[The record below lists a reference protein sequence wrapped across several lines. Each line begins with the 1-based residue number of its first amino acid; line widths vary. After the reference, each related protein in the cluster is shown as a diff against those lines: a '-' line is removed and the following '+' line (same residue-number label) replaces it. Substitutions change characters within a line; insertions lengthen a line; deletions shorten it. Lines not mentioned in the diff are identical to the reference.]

1 MKILGID
8 PGTRLCGWAYIEDDE
23 GEILPNWQ
31 SGVIDLRN
39 HKGDIPSKLHVIFDE
54 LQKGIDRFQPE
65 VLAAEAGYI
74 GNNPKT
80 SLVIG
85 YARATCMLAAASKG
99 IPYVEYLP
107 TTIKR
112 AVTSTGGADKRTVA
126 VMVGAILGA
135 RGIIQEDQAD
145 ALATAICHLN
155 QTRSDLLM
163 AAIRMNDGD

>member
-8 PGTRLCGWAYIEDDE
+8 PGTRLCGWGYIDE
-23 GEILPNWQ
+23 TDGEITDWQ

-39 HKGDIPSKLHVIFDE
+39 YKGDMSSKLYVIFEE
-54 LQKGIDRFQPE
+54 LGKGIDRLQPE

-85 YARATCMLAAASKG
+85 YARATCMLAAASKS

-135 RGIIQEDQAD
+135 KGIIQEDQAD

-155 QTRSDLLM
+155 QTRSDILM
-163 AAIRMNDGD
+163 AAIRIGG

>member
-8 PGTRLCGWAYIEDDE
+8 PGTRLCGWGYIDDND
-23 GEILPNWQ
+23 GEITDWQ

-39 HKGDIPSKLHVIFDE
+39 HKGDMPSKLYVILEE

-85 YARATCMLAAASKG
+85 YARATCMLAAASRG

-107 TTIKR
+107 TTVKR

-126 VMVGAILGA
+126 IMVGSILGVQ
-135 RGIIQEDQAD
+135 GVIQEDQAD

-155 QTRSDLLM
+155 QTRHDVLM
-163 AAIRMNDGD
+163 ASIRMGDGD